1 MNHDVRTFYLLI
13 LFSLVIAGCGQ
24 FSVGIE
30 PTKLPLVETDLDA
43 TQIPAESGGESPT
56 ETATI
61 EPTQKPTT
69 TPDSSQYWVVQ
80 QDPSLGFRFAL
91 PCFWRVEF
99 PPAELS
105 QNGIGGGYHAY
116 NYTEA
121 YVLSFPRSQI
131 PDENGA
137 IKVGFDIIPIESY
150 GLPPG
155 SSLREFVS
163 TENSGSEAEILEITD
178 ELINGQPA
186 VSTTIYYKEFDSTGR
201 YYLIK
206 INDAYFLRFT
216 TAPSPKILNTPDVS
230 GILNSITVDPQAEVP
245 LPTHTPAPPPI
256 GLAADCIPEYAQAVI
271 PTLDIPESNTA
282 CGLSSFKSLDFLI
295 QSVEQGLQDR
305 NTGGLRWSYFIN
317 DPFVIGYWGSEG
329 VTLNPDQVAT
339 ELANSLYA
347 AGEPGGMSFTTDRE
361 AFPPLAG
368 IPPETMFGPL
378 VKVEEVV
385 YSEGWGLD
393 KLGSALLYFA
403 QDDCG
408 GYYWHGLVFS
418 NTHFDK

>member
-1 MNHDVRTFYLLI
+1 MIYKVRTLYLL
-13 LFSLVIAGCGQ
+13 VIFTLLTGACGQ
-24 FSVGIE
+24 VSVGIE
-30 PTKLPLVETDLDA
+30 PPDQPGVENDLDA
-43 TQIPAESGGESPT
+43 TQTPGENSIGLPT
-56 ETATI
+56 ETAAI
-61 EPTQKPTT
+61 EPTQGPTA
-69 TPDSSQYWVVQ
+69 TPDSSQYWVIH

-99 PPAELS
+99 PPADLTQDS
-105 QNGIGGGYHAY
+105 TGGVYHAY
-116 NYTEA
+116 NYTEE
-121 YVLSFPRSQI
+121 YVMSFPRSQI

-137 IKVGFDIIPIESY
+137 IKVGFDIIPLESF
-150 GLPPG
+150 GLRHG

-163 TENSGSEAEILEITD
+163 AENSGPESEILEITD
-178 ELINGQPA
+178 EMINGQPA
-186 VSTTIYYKEFDSTGR
+186 ISTTIHYTDSNSTGR

-216 TAPSPKILNTPDVS
+216 TGPSPKILNTPDVS

-245 LPTHTPAPPPI
+245 LPKHTPTPPPI
-256 GLAADCIPEYAQAVI
+256 GLAAACIPEYTQAVI
-271 PTLDIPESNTA
+271 PTLDISEGNTA
-282 CGLSSFKSLDFLI
+282 CGLSSFESLEYLI

-305 NTGGLRWSYFIN
+305 NTGGLRWGYFIN

-329 VTLNPDQVAT
+329 VTRSPDQVAT

-368 IPPETMFGPL
+368 IPPESMFGPS
-378 VKVEEVV
+378 VKVAQVV

-403 QDDCG
+403 QDSCG
-408 GYYWHGLVFS
+408 GYYWHGLIFS
-418 NTHFDK
+418 NTHFD